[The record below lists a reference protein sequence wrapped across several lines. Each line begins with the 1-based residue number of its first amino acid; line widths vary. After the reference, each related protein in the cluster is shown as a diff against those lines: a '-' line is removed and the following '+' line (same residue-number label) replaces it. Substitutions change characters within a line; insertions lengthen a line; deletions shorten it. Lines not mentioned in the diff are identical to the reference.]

1 MGYMDPMGLTSVMK
15 IFHEGGVLGENQ
27 VSTHMEDE
35 IIILPSKTNPTM
47 SSSKLPH
54 TQRDFLSFG
63 SSNALV
69 VSFRMCNAHSCFFMI
84 FIFGH
89 DQD

>member
-1 MGYMDPMGLTSVMK
+1 MAYMDPMGLTSVMK
-15 IFHEGGVLGENQ
+15 IFHEGGVLGEHQ
-27 VSTHMEDE
+27 VSTHDMEDE
-35 IIILPSKTNPTM
+35 IIILPNKKNPTM

-69 VSFRMCNAHSCFFMI
+69 VSFRMCNAHSFFS
-84 FIFGH
+84 
-89 DQD
+89 

>member
-1 MGYMDPMGLTSVMK
+1 MAYMDPMGLTSVMK

-27 VSTHMEDE
+27 VTWKMKYHHFA
-35 IIILPSKTNPTM
+35 KQNKNPTM